1 MTVRARAFCND
12 ADITA
17 EADGMDRRHNAG
29 YGADLAP
36 YRAAN
41 CVDRGAALAFYF
53 GHHEHLLAN
62 KLVGHVPPEAVLR
75 DWFVDNKTR
84 LPCGYVTMDGF
95 QNGMDAYVDL
105 VETLLPEQMFDVLI
119 CHRVLEHV
127 LDDHGALK
135 ELFRILKPGG
145 LMLHMEL
152 PPSNMTDDYYNFYL
166 DWDAFYNNEPHYAAF
181 RNLDFAKT
189 LQDSGFEKDKLA
201 MFRIPNFASTDP
213 KEFSAVAKGE
223 ETLRRDHGGG
233 AVWFTFGGWK

>member
-145 LMLHMEL
+145 LLNISV
-152 PPSNMTDDYYNFYL
+152 P
-166 DWDAFYNNEPHYAAF
+166 
-181 RNLDFAKT
+181 
-189 LQDSGFEKDKLA
+189 Q
-201 MFRIPNFASTDP
+201 NFAFAETVDWNVPDPDIQDHVRMYGTDFLDQLAEAGF
-213 KEFSAVAKGE
+213 KVTEERWLFS
-223 ETLRRDHGGG
+223 
-233 AVWFTFGGWK
+233 